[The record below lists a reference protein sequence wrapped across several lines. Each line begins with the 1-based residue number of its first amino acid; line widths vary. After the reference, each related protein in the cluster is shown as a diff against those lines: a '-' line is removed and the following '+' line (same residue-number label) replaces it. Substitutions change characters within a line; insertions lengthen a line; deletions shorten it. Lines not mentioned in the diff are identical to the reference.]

1 MTAVSG
7 RRSRAGASRVDDEP
21 AWLLHAWPHRE
32 TSLIIEV
39 LTARHGRLPLLAKG
53 ARRATSDLR
62 AVLTGFQPLSLAWSG
77 QGEVRTLVRAQWR
90 EGLLLV
96 PPARFMAG
104 WYLNELL
111 LRHTRREDP
120 EAAVF
125 ECYER
130 AMRQLAD
137 PTLAVAGV
145 LRFFEWSLLCALG
158 YGFDPTQDH
167 AGQPVQPGLRYRLD
181 PSQGLVASQDGLLG
195 ASSLTALIEA
205 DLTALAADRALR
217 QGLREWLDYHGEERP
232 LASRRIMQDL
242 QQS

>member
-1 MTAVSG
+1 MSVVSG
-7 RRSRAGASRVDDEP
+7 RRSRAASTRVIDEP

-32 TSLIIEV
+32 TSLILEV

-62 AVLTGFQPLSLAWSG
+62 AVLMGFQPLLLEWSG

-90 EGLLLV
+90 EGLLAV
-96 PPARFMAG
+96 PSGRFMAG

-120 EAAVF
+120 ESAVF
-125 ECYER
+125 DSYER

-137 PTLAVAGV
+137 AALPVAGV
-145 LRFFEWSLLCALG
+145 LRLFEWSLLCALG
-158 YGFDPTQDH
+158 YGFDPLTDH
-167 AGQPVQPGLRYRLD
+167 EGMAVDPARRYRLE
-181 PSQGLVASQDGLLG
+181 PSLGLVPSPDG
-195 ASSLTALIEA
+195 SLEA
-205 DLTALAADRALR
+205 RSLQALADGHLASLATDRALR
-217 QGLREWLDYHGEERP
+217 QGLREWLDYHGEDRP

>member
-1 MTAVSG
+1 
-7 RRSRAGASRVDDEP
+7 
-21 AWLLHAWPHRE
+21 LLHTWPHRE

-62 AVLTGFQPLSLAWSG
+62 AVLTLFQPLSLAWSG
-77 QGEVRTLVRAQWR
+77 QGEVRTLVRAHWR
-90 EGLLLV
+90 DGLLPV

-104 WYLNELL
+104 WYVNELL

-130 AMRQLAD
+130 AIRQLAD

-158 YGFDPTQDH
+158 YGFDPSIDQ
-167 AGQPVQPGLRYRLD
+167 AGEPIRHGRRYRLD
-181 PSQGLVASQDGLLG
+181 PSQGLVESHDGCLEAG
-195 ASSLTALIEA
+195 SLMALAEA
-205 DLTALAADRALR
+205 NLSALAADRALR
-217 QGLREWLDYHGEERP
+217 QGLREWLDYHGQERP